1 MSAKECTMSPLLFA
15 EYVTSNSAKWFFK
28 WWITSFKEIV
38 STTMFFPDLFLKSVL
53 PGKDSA
59 SLYLNSSKV
68 DKTPSSEEK
77 KF

>member
-1 MSAKECTMSPLLFA
+1 
-15 EYVTSNSAKWFFK
+15 
-28 WWITSFKEIV
+28 
-38 STTMFFPDLFLKSVL
+38 MFFPDLFLKSVL

-77 KF
+77 KFNFSLDFFQIHFVIIFVLCGNKSFLSGMISCPQFQKL